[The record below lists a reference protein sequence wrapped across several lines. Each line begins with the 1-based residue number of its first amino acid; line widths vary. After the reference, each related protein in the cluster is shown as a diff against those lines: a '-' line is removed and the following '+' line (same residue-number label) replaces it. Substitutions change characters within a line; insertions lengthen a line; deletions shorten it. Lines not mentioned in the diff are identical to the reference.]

1 MPHHRA
7 FCESLLPDDVVID
20 ETEAH
25 HLMHVLRLK
34 SGDHLLLFD
43 GVGMEAD
50 AVIQRTSRREVYC
63 SITSRRKTPTCDRV
77 RLTVIAAPP
86 KAERLRWMVE
96 KLTEIG
102 VESLILLQTERS
114 VVTPGESRI
123 EKLRSTVIGA
133 CKQCHRNDLMH
144 LAPLRT
150 LASILDDVTAD
161 RLSGRL
167 WIAHPMPLDAP
178 PNPNTPATAM
188 KSMQSQLLLIGPEG
202 GFTEAEYQAATEA
215 GARTISWPDA
225 ILRVETAAIVFASQ
239 LLSRQVEFTT

>member
-7 FCESLLPDDVVID
+7 FCESLLTDDVVID

-25 HLMHVLRLK
+25 HLMHVLRLRP
-34 SGDHLLLFD
+34 GDQLLLFD
-43 GVGMEAD
+43 GCGMEAD

-63 SITSRRKTPTCDRV
+63 SITSRRKTPTYDRT

-86 KAERLRWMVE
+86 KAERLKWMVE

-114 VVTPGESRI
+114 VVTPGETRI
-123 EKLRSTVIGA
+123 EKLRSTVVGA
-133 CKQCHRNDLMH
+133 CKQCHRNDLMD

-150 LASILDDVTAD
+150 LVSVLDDVTAD

-167 WIAHPMPLDAP
+167 WIAHPMPMVAT
-178 PNPNTPATAM
+178 PNPNASPSAM

-202 GFTEAEYQAATEA
+202 GFTEAEYRAASDA
-215 GARTISWPDA
+215 GADTISWPDS

-239 LLSRQVEFTT
+239 LMSRRVEFAI